1 MTTIM
6 EVYYEGLAQLLPEY
20 ERLEI
25 NYDQEVEMIEI
36 TTDDVMIHSDTAAR
50 IYAYC
55 SKHGLRCWI
64 GYSHVRQQIKL
75 GILKDI

>member
-1 MTTIM
+1 MVIM
-6 EVYYEGLAQLLPEY
+6 EAYYQGLAQLLPEY

-25 NYDQEVEMIEI
+25 DYDRDLEMIKI

-50 IYAYC
+50 IYDYC

-64 GYSHVRQQIKL
+64 GYGYAEKKIKL
-75 GILKDI
+75 GILKGS

>member
-1 MTTIM
+1 M
-6 EVYYEGLAQLLPEY
+6 EAYYQGLAQLLPEY

-25 NYDQEVEMIEI
+25 SYDQELEMISI
-36 TTDDVMIHSDTAAR
+36 TTDDVMIYSDTAAK

-64 GYSHVRQQIKL
+64 GYSYAGQKLKL
-75 GILKDI
+75 GILKGV